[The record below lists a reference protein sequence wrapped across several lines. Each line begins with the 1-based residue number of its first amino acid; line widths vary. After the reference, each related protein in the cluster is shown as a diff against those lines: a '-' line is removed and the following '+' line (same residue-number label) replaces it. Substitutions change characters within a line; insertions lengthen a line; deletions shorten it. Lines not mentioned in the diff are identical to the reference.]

1 MLLHMTDTQGV
12 GVAHFRHVSLRNLN
26 TISMERSAGSCEWSP
41 GERLRLEGAA
51 VLRNLDKHSRRDKRK
66 GKNRERREGDPF
78 LRAVGR
84 KRASKGTAMEKD
96 KQEGHIS
103 FLSFILI
110 Y

>member
-1 MLLHMTDTQGV
+1 MGL
-12 GVAHFRHVSLRNLN
+12 
-26 TISMERSAGSCEWSP
+26 
-41 GERLRLEGAA
+41 GERLSPEGAA

-84 KRASKGTAMEKD
+84 KRAGRGD
-96 KQEGHIS
+96 CYGEGQAGESFI